1 MPKDG
6 YVCPLTFGIGIA
18 SLAMKRH
25 RRAAFNRGEAARAR
39 SSSTL
44 EPATALPGRSRS
56 AGAPSAGSI
65 TLTAE
70 PAPPDF
76 GLAGMSVFEYKE
88 PRADRSRQPPVHE
101 EETWVRPRRPYVTTL
116 AGVTIN
122 RSGESAVISYGD
134 PAVSSGGLAIGPDRP
149 MQ

>member
-1 MPKDG
+1 
-6 YVCPLTFGIGIA
+6 
-18 SLAMKRH
+18 
-25 RRAAFNRGEAARAR
+25 
-39 SSSTL
+39 
-44 EPATALPGRSRS
+44 
-56 AGAPSAGSI
+56 
-65 TLTAE
+65 
-70 PAPPDF
+70 
-76 GLAGMSVFEYKE
+76 MSVFEYKE

-134 PAVSSGGLAIGPDRP
+134 PAVSSGGFAIGPDRP